1 MWRWTMSPVAFG
13 LILIY
18 SFPQS
23 LDLSS
28 RPEVST
34 PVTTL
39 RRLAEGYWLKQS
51 LMSPYSGAIQT
62 LHIIQS
68 GSRIKLIILSS
79 IINPCSIKT
88 QGQPDHMLCSCPTI
102 QIFDKTWS
110 EIIGKEKVRNCPGGW
125 ILKSSG
131 TNLRTKSVTCS
142 ASA

>member
-51 LMSPYSGAIQT
+51 LMSPYSAMWT
-62 LHIIQS
+62 
-68 GSRIKLIILSS
+68 
-79 IINPCSIKT
+79 
-88 QGQPDHMLCSCPTI
+88 CPTI